1 MALTKGIDPS
11 NLRLEE
17 KILMWFKR
25 SPVDISLSE
34 AQERM
39 RRLLG
44 TRPADVTTT
53 CVEIGTTPRRT
64 IPSLR
69 GELVYFPTPLPTPSP
84 TSLPVPPVPTRQSI
98 VAELDHLSQLA
109 TSIGDDDLACALH
122 SCVRLVTEG
131 RLVMSRIAHGNEG
144 DIPDWMM

>member
-1 MALTKGIDPS
+1 MR
-11 NLRLEE
+11 LR
-17 KILMWFKR
+17 WFKK

-44 TRPADVTTT
+44 TKPADVTTT
-53 CVEIGTTPRRT
+53 CVEIGKTPQRV
-64 IPSLR
+64 IPSLNSR
-69 GELVYFPTPLPTPSP
+69 PVLPP
-84 TSLPVPPVPTRQSI
+84 PTRQSI
-98 VAELDHLSQLA
+98 VAELDRLSQLA

-131 RLVMSRIAHGNEG
+131 RLVMSRIAHGDEG
-144 DIPDWMM
+144 GIPDWMM

>member
-1 MALTKGIDPS
+1 MR
-11 NLRLEE
+11 LR
-17 KILMWFKR
+17 WFKK

-44 TRPADVTTT
+44 TQPADVTTT
-53 CVEIGTTPRRT
+53 CVEIGTTPRRV
-64 IPSLR
+64 IPALSSR
-69 GELVYFPTPLPTPSP
+69 PVLPF
-84 TSLPVPPVPTRQSI
+84 PTRQSI
-98 VAELDHLSQLA
+98 VAELDRLSQLA

-131 RLVMSRIAHGNEG
+131 RLVMSRIAHRRKEKGSEAEETTIVDNG
-144 DIPDWMM
+144 DISDWTM

>member
-1 MALTKGIDPS
+1 MRFNWFGI
-11 NLRLEE
+11 
-17 KILMWFKR
+17 KR

-44 TRPADVTTT
+44 TKPADVTTT
-53 CVEIGTTPRRT
+53 CVEIGTATPRRV
-64 IPSLR
+64 IPALSSRPVLSL
-69 GELVYFPTPLPTPSP
+69 
-84 TSLPVPPVPTRQSI
+84 PTRQSI
-98 VAELDHLSQLA
+98 VAELDRLSQLA

-131 RLVMSRIAHGNEG
+131 RLVMSRIAHGDDGN
-144 DIPDWMM
+144 IPDWMM